1 MGTKEH
7 RQRGTGEAYQR
18 DAGRMSAS
26 GLTTGRRDCI
36 VTVPKPV
43 VGMLR
48 LRHRGTG
55 DDNHTPRIGATSVPH
70 GTGRPLRPGN
80 GSHRFGAFVVVFSG
94 AASVVGPVER
104 RRSLDRAGSS
114 RSGRVSA
121 SQLDREWDGPER
133 LIRSQLGAS
142 RFAVAGTTSSG
153 RLTHR
158 AARRKAAMVA
168 T

>member
-1 MGTKEH
+1 
-7 RQRGTGEAYQR
+7 
-18 DAGRMSAS
+18 MSAS
-26 GLTTGRRDCI
+26 GLTTWRGWHI
-36 VTVPKPV
+36 LQVQKPISAQ
-43 VGMLR
+43 MK
-48 LRHRGTG
+48 LRHGGTG
-55 DDNHTPRIGATSVPH
+55 NDNHTPRIGATSAPH
-70 GTGRPLRPGN
+70 GAGRYARPCK
-80 GSHRFGAFVVVFSG
+80 GSLRFGAFVVAVSG
-94 AASVVGPVER
+94 VAKLVGPVER
-104 RRSLDRAGSS
+104 QRSLDRAGSS

-142 RFAVAGTTSSG
+142 RFALAGTTSSG